1 MIAQI
6 HPRSSFLPLANIVCR
21 QRFSCTGISF
31 RMNFKRTKSMILTY
45 DIHKVCPTF
54 SKITLMM
61 KSFNTLNL
69 RNARKLDRCN
79 STSRL

>member
-21 QRFSCTGISF
+21 QQ
-31 RMNFKRTKSMILTY
+31 MNFKRTKSMILTY

-54 SKITLMM
+54 Q
-61 KSFNTLNL
+61 KSL
-69 RNARKLDRCN
+69 
-79 STSRL
+79 